1 MTRTLFIDV
10 IGGAAG
16 DMLLAALIDAGAPED
31 RVRAAV
37 DAVLPGR
44 FRLSTELVSRG
55 GMRARWLQVEADAA
69 GAEAHTR
76 PFPELFAPLHPA
88 ALPPLVALPARSV
101 L

>member
-1 MTRTLFIDV
+1 MTRILFIDV

-44 FRLSTELVSRG
+44 FRLSTEPVSRG
-55 GMRARWLQVEADAA
+55 GL
-69 GAEAHTR
+69 
-76 PFPELFAPLHPA
+76 
-88 ALPPLVALPARSV
+88 
-101 L
+101 

>member
-55 GMRARWLQVEADAA
+55 GMRGRWLQVEAGAD
-69 GAEAHTR
+69 GAESHTR
-76 PFPELFAPLHPA
+76 PCAESLATPDRA
-88 ALPPLVALPARSV
+88 ALPPPGRLPRASV
-101 L
+101 